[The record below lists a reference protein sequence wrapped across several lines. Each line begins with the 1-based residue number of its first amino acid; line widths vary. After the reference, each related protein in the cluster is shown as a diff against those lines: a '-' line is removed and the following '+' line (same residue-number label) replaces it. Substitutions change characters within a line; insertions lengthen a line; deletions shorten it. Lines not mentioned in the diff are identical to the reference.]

1 MSLSE
6 LAADGCGLPFAAAAS
21 ALARAV
27 SGSRVAVV
35 ESPPGTGKTTL
46 APAVVAGVVEGRVVV
61 TQPRRVAARAAARRL
76 AHLTGTAVGDVVGF
90 TVRGERVVGRAAC
103 VEMVT
108 PGVLLRRLLRD
119 PSLDGV
125 GAVILDEVHE
135 RGLDTDLLVGLL
147 GEVRE
152 LRDDLAVVAMSAT
165 ADAAGLARLLGGKS
179 AAPVVG
185 VPAVPHPLE
194 ARFAP
199 GPQPTDARGVS
210 RDFLRHV
217 VDTTVLA
224 VEDRPG
230 DGDVL
235 AFLPGAREVR
245 VVAEQLRGRIAAEV
259 LELHGQVGAREQ
271 DRAIAGRRA
280 GDRPRVV
287 VSTNLAES
295 SVTVNGVSV
304 VVDAGLSREPRRDAA
319 RGMSGL
325 ATVRCARSSADQR
338 AGRAARQGPGVVWR
352 CYDEPT

>member
-1 MSLSE
+1 MR
-6 LAADGCGLPFAAAAS
+6 LADDEARGLPVPNK
-21 ALARAV
+21 RI
-27 SGSRVAVV
+27 
-35 ESPPGTGKTTL
+35 E
-46 APAVVAGVVEGRVVV
+46 
-61 TQPRRVAARAAARRL
+61 
-76 AHLTGTAVGDVVGF
+76 
-90 TVRGERVVGRAAC
+90 
-103 VEMVT
+103 
-108 PGVLLRRLLRD
+108 

-245 VVAEQLRGRIAAEV
+245 VVAV
-259 LELHGQVGAREQ
+259 SKTVGAAFTLPIA
-271 DRAIAGRRA
+271 RATMSVGRSWGMIAMPPRRA
-280 GDRPRVV
+280 TVSAIRRPATAVMLATIIGSGRFRPSVLV
-287 VSTNLAES
+287 MSTS
-295 SVTVNGVSV
+295 
-304 VVDAGLSREPRRDAA
+304 RRDVTEER
-319 RGMSGL
+319 RGAMK
-325 ATVRCARSSADQR
+325 TSS
-338 AGRAARQGPGVVWR
+338 
-352 CYDEPT
+352 

>member
-135 RGLDTDLLVGLL
+135 R
-147 GEVRE
+147 
-152 LRDDLAVVAMSAT
+152 
-165 ADAAGLARLLGGKS
+165 
-179 AAPVVG
+179 
-185 VPAVPHPLE
+185 
-194 ARFAP
+194 
-199 GPQPTDARGVS
+199 
-210 RDFLRHV
+210 
-217 VDTTVLA
+217 
-224 VEDRPG
+224 
-230 DGDVL
+230 
-235 AFLPGAREVR
+235 
-245 VVAEQLRGRIAAEV
+245 
-259 LELHGQVGAREQ
+259 
-271 DRAIAGRRA
+271 
-280 GDRPRVV
+280 
-287 VSTNLAES
+287 
-295 SVTVNGVSV
+295 
-304 VVDAGLSREPRRDAA
+304 
-319 RGMSGL
+319 
-325 ATVRCARSSADQR
+325 
-338 AGRAARQGPGVVWR
+338 
-352 CYDEPT
+352 